1 MNKKLMAVAVAGAFA
16 VPSLAFAQFSVP
28 DGVTGSNAS
37 GSNVTIGG
45 RLNFM
50 YGYYSMGGLGN
61 TVTGQPN
68 NGVNGTV
75 VNPKYSTDAFN
86 NSESE
91 LDIKGSENLGGGLSA
106 WFQCGSSL
114 DVTGGASGQGTGG
127 LCGRNSAI
135 GFKGNFG
142 NVYGGNWDT
151 PTKMAMTPFTVFAQS
166 YPVGNAML
174 FNASAA
180 SDTGNQTIPATASTL
195 AQGGGGANF
204 WRRQSRLLTYISPVV
219 QGFQGSVGF
228 SAANEQ
234 TQNTVGSGLPKARL
248 WSFGGNYTNGPLKL
262 GVGYEI
268 HKNYNPGAL
277 TTGATPG
284 NGIGNLTGNYYAGG
298 TDSQWS
304 LAAQYAFLNNSV
316 VVNAVWVNV
325 NYQIDGNLNLTQTN
339 WSLNGA
345 WNVSGP
351 HTIRLGYIN
360 VGSTGGTYGGNA
372 AGFGAPV
379 VVNSMTANGG
389 AGNTGAKKY
398 QFEYAYAFSKR
409 TEVSLGIAQV
419 KNDAQSQYYIGTGGT
434 LPGFGETQSY
444 YGMRMTHT
452 F

>member
-16 VPSLAFAQFSVP
+16 VPSLAFAQFSTP

-45 RLNFM
+45 RLNYT
-50 YGYYSMGGLGN
+50 YGYYSLGGAGN
-61 TVTGQPN
+61 TIAGVPNTANVTSRQ
-68 NGVNGTV
+68 
-75 VNPKYSTDAFN
+75 STDSFN

-114 DVTGGASGQGTGG
+114 DVTGSASGQGTGG

-151 PTKMAMTPFTVFAQS
+151 SSKMAITPFTVFAQS
-166 YPVGNAML
+166 YPVGNSLL
-174 FNASAA
+174 FNAASA
-180 SDTGNQTIPATASTL
+180 SDQGNIAVPTTASAI
-195 AQGGGGANF
+195 AQSGGGANW
-204 WRRQSRLLTYISPVV
+204 WRRQSRLLTYITPVI
-219 QGFQGSVGF
+219 QGFQASISM

-234 TQNTVGSGLPKARL
+234 STTQSIGSGIQKPRL
-248 WSFGGNYTNGPLKL
+248 WSTGVNYTNGPLKL

-277 TTGATPG
+277 VQSAVVGPTGTQ
-284 NGIGNLTGNYYAGG
+284 TGNYAGG
-298 TDSQWS
+298 TDSQ
-304 LAAQYAFLNNSV
+304 LVLGAQYAFMNNAV
-316 VVNAVWVNV
+316 LVNAIWVNT
-325 NYQIDGNLNLTQTN
+325 NYQILGNLTMSQTN
-339 WSLNGA
+339 WSLNGS
-345 WNVSGP
+345 WNIAGP
-351 HTIRLGYIN
+351 HTIRLGYVN
-360 VGSTGGTYGGNA
+360 VGSTGGTYGAGGAGN
-372 AGFGAPV
+372 FAPALV
-379 VVNSMTANGG
+379 GQMTANGG

-419 KNDAQSQYYIGTGGT
+419 KNDAQSAILIGTGGT
-434 LPGFGETQSY
+434 VPNYGETQSY
-444 YGMRMTHT
+444 YGMRMTHV